1 MHIAFAKLNDDGT
14 TDIRIGYWGGA
25 RIINDKLTYK
35 DFSVAV
41 GRMFFSPDMHK
52 LYLQGA
58 DDGGVLSAF
67 TFEFK

>member
-35 DFSVAV
+35 DFGVAV

-58 DDGGVLSAF
+58 DDGGVLSTF